1 MNRFA
6 SSLVAVFLGGF
17 LAPPAG
23 AADRSNDLLLF
34 GTTHGH
40 SNWSIDA
47 FGIGNQALGPEVA
60 FQFARG
66 DKVTHLNG
74 NEIQLQR
81 PLDFFM
87 LSDHAEMLGTAPGLV
102 RKGSSVYE
110 TPIGELVRSG
120 KGTEAFTMIG
130 DALVSGEPLE
140 GFGDPAIAKSLWKE
154 YVEIAD
160 RYNQPGVF
168 TTFPGYEWTSLPG
181 GANMHRN
188 IIFRSSRVPEIPFS
202 AMDSDRAEDLWTA
215 MEAWRKDGIEVFAI
229 SHNGNGSMGKMFG
242 LLDSDGSFI
251 TREWAIRRNA
261 NEPQHEAG
269 QVKGVSMAHPMF
281 SPRDEFADFE
291 IWNRMVPNGGPV
303 PALRGNYVRE
313 GWKIGLGMKYQLDGI
328 NPYML
333 GVGGGSDTHATTNT
347 FEEFNNQGNHVFDNT
362 PEERRNGLPGQSL
375 GRPGDNL
382 FLSPGTLTA
391 VWVARN
397 GRGEIFDA
405 MRRRES
411 YATSGTRIKARLFGG
426 YELPM
431 DLFEQSDWVNISYEK
446 GVAMGGELELQQKPF
461 RIAVQAMKD
470 PDGANLD
477 RIQIIKLWSDGY
489 QEYEKIYDVAVSD
502 PSRRD
507 PKTGA
512 VRPVPNTVDVSKA
525 TYSNE
530 YGAQQLQALWVDPDF
545 QPGQE
550 AAYYA
555 RVLEVP
561 TPRWSTYDAVTLG
574 IPPSDKVPATIQE
587 RAWTSPVWISKKN

>member
-1 MNRFA
+1 MKLTTLA
-6 SSLVAVFLGGF
+6 VASLVFALVH
-17 LAPPAG
+17 PAG
-23 AADRSNDLLLF
+23 AADRSGDLLLF

-60 FQFARG
+60 FEFARG

-102 RKGSSVYE
+102 QEGSSVYD
-110 TPIGELVRSG
+110 TPIGELVRAG

-140 GFGDPAIAKSLWKE
+140 GLSEPAIAKSLWKE
-154 YVEIAD
+154 YVETAD

-202 AMDSDRAEDLWTA
+202 AMDSDHAEDLWTA
-215 MEAWRKDGIEVFAI
+215 MEEWRKDGIEVFAI

-291 IWNRMVPNGGPV
+291 IWNRMVPNGAPV

-313 GWKIGLGMKYQLDGI
+313 GWKIGLGMKDQLDGI

-333 GVGGGSDTHATTNT
+333 GVGGGSDSHATTNT

-362 PEERRNGLPGQSL
+362 PEQRRNGLPGQSL

-391 VWVARN
+391 VWVSRN

-405 MRRRES
+405 IRRRES
-411 YATSGTRIKARLFGG
+411 YATSGTRIKVRLFGG
-426 YELPM
+426 YELPA
-431 DLFEQSDWVNISYEK
+431 DLFEQPGWINVAYEN
-446 GVAMGGELELQQKPF
+446 GVPMGGDLALREKPF
-461 RIAVQAMKD
+461 QIAVQAMKD

-502 PSRRD
+502 TSRSD
-507 PKTGA
+507 PKTG
-512 VRPVPNTVDVSKA
+512 VVSPVPNTVDVSKA

-530 YGAQQLQALWVDPDF
+530 HGAKQLQTLWTDPDF

-561 TPRWSTYDAVTLG
+561 TPRWSTYDAVALG
-574 IPPSDKVPATIQE
+574 LPPSDKVPATIQE

>member
-1 MNRFA
+1 MKFTTLA
-6 SSLVAVFLGGF
+6 VASLVFALNH
-17 LAPPAG
+17 PAG
-23 AADRSNDLLLF
+23 AADRSSDLLLF

-60 FQFARG
+60 FKFARG

-102 RKGSSVYE
+102 EEGSSVYE

-140 GFGDPAIAKSLWKE
+140 GLSDPAIAKSLWKE

-202 AMDSDRAEDLWTA
+202 AMDSDHAEDLWTA
-215 MEAWRKDGIEVFAI
+215 MEEWRKDGIEVFAI

-291 IWNRMVPNGGPV
+291 IWNRMVPNGAPV

-313 GWKIGLGMKYQLDGI
+313 GWKIGLGMKDQLDGI

-333 GVGGGSDTHATTNT
+333 GVGGGSDSHATTNT
-347 FEEFNNQGNHVFDNT
+347 FEEFNNQGNHVFDST
-362 PEERRNGLPGQSL
+362 PEQRRNGLPGQSR

-391 VWVARN
+391 VWVSKN

-405 MRRRES
+405 IRRRES
-411 YATSGTRIKARLFGG
+411 YATSGTRIKVRLFGG
-426 YELPM
+426 YELPA
-431 DLFEQSDWVNISYEK
+431 DLFEQPDWVNVTYEN
-446 GVAMGGELELQQKPF
+446 GVPMGGELELREKPF
-461 RIAVQAMKD
+461 QIAVQAMKD

-502 PSRRD
+502 TSRSD
-507 PKTGA
+507 PKTG
-512 VRPVPNTVDVSKA
+512 VVSPVPNTVDVSKA

-530 YGAQQLQALWVDPDF
+530 HGAKQLQTLWTDPDF

-561 TPRWSTYDAVTLG
+561 TPRWSTYDAVALG
-574 IPPSDKVPATIQE
+574 LPPSDKVPATIQE

>member
-1 MNRFA
+1 MKFTTLA
-6 SSLVAVFLGGF
+6 VASLVFALV
-17 LAPPAG
+17 PPVG
-23 AADRSNDLLLF
+23 AADRTSDLLLF

-60 FQFARG
+60 FEFARG
-66 DKVTHLNG
+66 EKVTHLNG

-102 RKGSSVYE
+102 QEGSSVYD
-110 TPIGELVRSG
+110 TPIGELVRAG

-140 GFGDPAIAKSLWKE
+140 GLSDPAIAKSLWKE
-154 YVEIAD
+154 YVEMAD

-215 MEAWRKDGIEVFAI
+215 MEEWRKDGIEVFAI

-362 PEERRNGLPGQSL
+362 PEQRRNGLPGQSL

-382 FLSPGTLTA
+382 FLSPGTLTG
-391 VWVARN
+391 VWVAKNR
-397 GRGEIFDA
+397 RGEIFDA
-405 MRRRES
+405 MQRRES
-411 YATSGTRIKARLFGG
+411 YATSGTRIKVRLFGG
-426 YELPM
+426 YELPA
-431 DLFEQSDWVNISYEK
+431 DLFEQPGWVNVTYEN
-446 GVAMGGELELQQKPF
+446 GVPMGGELELREKPF
-461 RIAVQAMKD
+461 QIAVQAMKD

-489 QEYEKIYDVAVSD
+489 QEYEKIYDVALSD
-502 PSRRD
+502 TSRSD
-507 PKTGA
+507 PKTG
-512 VRPVPNTVDVSKA
+512 VVGPVPNTVDVSKA

-530 YGAQQLQALWVDPDF
+530 HGAKQLQALWTDPDF

-561 TPRWSTYDAVTLG
+561 TPRWSTYDAVALG
-574 IPPSDKVPATIQE
+574 LPPSDKVPATIQE